1 MQANYV
7 QRLRMRFSKIGPTRY
22 ISHLDLARALE
33 RALNRARVPV
43 SYTQGY
49 NPRPRMQFA
58 SALPLGFTSEA
69 ELADVWL
76 GEEMDPAQAREQI
89 MSRMAPG
96 IVVHEVWEVPLDA
109 PAMQASTL
117 ETAYVARI
125 DDVVNQDDDKIDRA
139 DLRRRVEELLA
150 ANSVM
155 RERRGKEYDLRPL
168 VLKLQIEEAEG
179 EEGENVLLLAMR
191 LLLQPGKTGRPDE
204 VLDALGLDPL
214 SVRVHRTKIVLEDG
228 AGGTVG

>member
-7 QRLRMRFSKIGPTRY
+7 QRLRMRFSKVGPTRY

-69 ELADVWL
+69 ELADIWL
-76 GEEMDPAQAREQI
+76 EEEMDPSQAREQI

-109 PAMQASTL
+109 PAMQASTK
-117 ETAYVARI
+117 ETAYVAVV
-125 DDVVNQDDDKIDRA
+125 DDLIDRA
-139 DLRRRVEELLA
+139 VLRQRVDELLA
-150 ANSVM
+150 AESIM

-168 VLKLQIEEAEG
+168 VLELKLEED
-179 EEGENVLLLAMR
+179 EERSLLLAMR

-214 SVRVHRTKIVLEDG
+214 SIRVHRTNIVLEDG
-228 AGGTVG
+228 A

>member
-7 QRLRMRFSKIGPTRY
+7 QRLRMKFSKVGPTRY

-76 GEEMDPAQAREQI
+76 EEKIAPAQAREQI

-96 IVVHEVWEVPLDA
+96 IVVHKVWEVPLDA

-117 ETAYVARI
+117 ETAYVAMV
-125 DDVVNQDDDKIDRA
+125 DDFIDR
-139 DLRRRVEELLA
+139 DELRRRVEELLA
-150 ANSVM
+150 AESVV
-155 RERRGKEYDLRPL
+155 RERRGKEYNLRPL
-168 VLKLQIEEAEG
+168 ILELKLDQN
-179 EEGENVLLLAMR
+179 ENDELLLTMR

-204 VLDALGLDPL
+204 VLDTLGLDPL

-228 AGGTVG
+228 AGK

>member
-7 QRLRMRFSKIGPTRY
+7 QRLRMKFSKIGPTRY

-69 ELADVWL
+69 ELADIWL
-76 GEEMDPAQAREQI
+76 EEEIEPAAALEQI

-117 ETAYVARI
+117 ETAYVAMV
-125 DDVVNQDDDKIDRA
+125 DDVIDRA
-139 DLRRRVEELLA
+139 DLRQRVQSLLA
-150 ANSVM
+150 AESVV

-168 VLKLQIEEAEG
+168 ILELKVDEDEDD
-179 EEGENVLLLAMR
+179 NLLLTMR

-214 SVRVHRTKIVLEDG
+214 SVRVHRTDVVLEDG
-228 AGGTVG
+228 AEG

>member
-7 QRLRMRFSKIGPTRY
+7 QRLRMKFSKIGPTRY

-69 ELADVWL
+69 ELADIWL
-76 GEEMDPAQAREQI
+76 EEEIDPAAALEQI

-117 ETAYVARI
+117 ETAYVAMV
-125 DDVVNQDDDKIDRA
+125 DDVIDRA
-139 DLRRRVEELLA
+139 DLRQRVQSLLA
-150 ANSVM
+150 AESVV

-168 VLKLQIEEAEG
+168 ILELKVDEDEDD
-179 EEGENVLLLAMR
+179 NLLLTMR

-214 SVRVHRTKIVLEDG
+214 SVRVHRTDVVLEDG
-228 AGGTVG
+228 AEG

>member
-7 QRLRMRFSKIGPTRY
+7 QRLRMRFSKVGPTRY

-58 SALPLGFTSEA
+58 SALPLGFTSGA
-69 ELADVWL
+69 ELADIWL
-76 GEEMDPAQAREQI
+76 EEEIDPAQAREQI

-109 PAMQASTL
+109 PAMQACTL
-117 ETAYVARI
+117 ETAYVAMV
-125 DDVVNQDDDKIDRA
+125 DDFIDRA
-139 DLRRRVEELLA
+139 KLRQRVEELLA
-150 ANSVM
+150 AESVM

-168 VLKLQIEEAEG
+168 ILELELDED
-179 EEGENVLLLAMR
+179 EEGALLLAMR

-214 SVRVHRTKIVLEDG
+214 SVRVHRTNIVLEDAAEGVAMRDKG
-228 AGGTVG
+228 AAG

>member
-69 ELADVWL
+69 ELADIWL
-76 GEEMDPAQAREQI
+76 EEEMDPAEAREQI

-96 IVVHEVWEVPLDA
+96 ILVHEVWEVPLDV
-109 PAMQASTL
+109 PAMQASTE
-117 ETAYVARI
+117 ETAYFA
-125 DDVVNQDDDKIDRA
+125 VVDGLIDRSE
-139 DLRRRVEELLA
+139 LRQRVDELLA
-150 ANSVM
+150 AESIM

-168 VLKLQIEEAEG
+168 ILELKPEED
-179 EEGENVLLLAMR
+179 EEGRLLLAMR

-214 SVRVHRTKIVLEDG
+214 SVRVHRTNIVLEDG
-228 AGGTVG
+228 A

>member
-22 ISHLDLARALE
+22 VSHLDLARALE

-76 GEEMDPAQAREQI
+76 EEAMDPVQAREQI

-96 IVVHEVWEVPLDA
+96 IVIHEVWEVPFDA

-117 ETAYVARI
+117 ETAYVALV
-125 DDVVNQDDDKIDRA
+125 DDVVDRVDENIDRA
-139 DLRRRVEELLA
+139 VLRQRVEDLLA
-150 ANSVM
+150 AESVV

-168 VLKLQIEEAEG
+168 ILELKLKEDG
-179 EEGENVLLLAMR
+179 ESALLLTMR

-214 SVRVHRTKIVLEDG
+214 GVRVHRTKIVLEDG
-228 AGGTVG
+228 AEEAAG

>member
-1 MQANYV
+1 MK
-7 QRLRMRFSKIGPTRY
+7 FSKIGPTRY

-76 GEEMDPAQAREQI
+76 EEEMVPAEAREQI

-117 ETAYVARI
+117 ETAYVAQV
-125 DDVVNQDDDKIDRA
+125 DDVIDLGEDSIDRA
-139 DLRRRVEELLA
+139 ELRQRVEGLLA
-150 ANSVM
+150 AESVM

-168 VLKLQIEEAEG
+168 VLELDLEEDETG
-179 EEGENVLLLAMR
+179 VLLLTMR

-228 AGGTVG
+228 AEGTVG

>member
-7 QRLRMRFSKIGPTRY
+7 QRLRMKFSKIGPTRY

-76 GEEMDPAQAREQI
+76 EEEMVPAEAREQI

-117 ETAYVARI
+117 ETAYVAQV
-125 DDVVNQDDDKIDRA
+125 DDVIDLGEDSIDRA
-139 DLRRRVEELLA
+139 ELRQRVEGLLA
-150 ANSVM
+150 AESVM

-168 VLKLQIEEAEG
+168 VLELDLEEDETG
-179 EEGENVLLLAMR
+179 VLLLTMR

>member
-7 QRLRMRFSKIGPTRY
+7 QRLRMKFSKVGPTRY

-76 GEEMDPAQAREQI
+76 EEEIDPAQAREQI

-96 IVVHEVWEVPLDA
+96 LVVHEVWEVSLDA
-109 PAMQASTL
+109 PAMQASTQ
-117 ETAYVARI
+117 ETAYVAMV
-125 DDVVNQDDDKIDRA
+125 DDFIDRPE
-139 DLRRRVEELLA
+139 LRRRVDELLA
-150 ANSVM
+150 AESVM

-168 VLKLQIEEAEG
+168 ILELRLEEDEDGA
-179 EEGENVLLLAMR
+179 LLLRMR

-214 SVRVHRTKIVLEDG
+214 SVRVHRTNIVLEDG
-228 AGGTVG
+228 AEK

>member
-7 QRLRMRFSKIGPTRY
+7 QRLRMKFSKIGPTRY

-76 GEEMDPAQAREQI
+76 EEEVDPPEACEQI

-96 IVVHEVWEVPLDA
+96 IVVHEAWEVPLDA

-117 ETAYVARI
+117 ETAYVARV
-125 DDVVNQDDDKIDRA
+125 DDVVDQVDDSIDRA
-139 DLRRRVEELLA
+139 ELRRRVEELLA
-150 ANSVM
+150 AESVM

-168 VLKLQIEEAEG
+168 VLELRLEED
-179 EEGENVLLLAMR
+179 EEGALLLAMR

-204 VLDALGLDPL
+204 VLDALGIDPL

-228 AGGTVG
+228 AGGTAG

>member
-7 QRLRMRFSKIGPTRY
+7 QRLRMKFSKIGPTRY

-69 ELADVWL
+69 ELADIWL
-76 GEEMDPAQAREQI
+76 EEEIDPATAPEQI

-117 ETAYVARI
+117 ETAYVAMV
-125 DDVVNQDDDKIDRA
+125 DDVIDRSE
-139 DLRRRVEELLA
+139 LRQRVENLLA
-150 ANSVM
+150 AESVV

-168 VLKLQIEEAEG
+168 ILELKVDEDED
-179 EEGENVLLLAMR
+179 ENLLLTMQ

-214 SVRVHRTKIVLEDG
+214 SVRVRRTDIVLEDG
-228 AGGTVG
+228 AEG